1 MAIAKPQRSL
11 TMPRIYAIPGI
22 KDTNYRI
29 HRNDVQA
36 ICQDVIEA
44 LILDLFDYWTASKE
58 EYKDGSF
65 NIIWLR
71 ETGEDVRKGLKIDS
85 LTTRTIQSKLKS
97 LVDKKFLLAKRD
109 KGTGNP
115 NRKLYALNLP
125 FIDQKIKQ
133 LFPEN
138 PQDGAKNS
146 VETRAKNSVETTT
159 PCENISYEPAKI
171 FRTSY
176 IKIQL
181 TNNSEGNPPKPACSL
196 DTVDAF
202 ASSVNPDVSPS
213 PHPGYADR
221 HSENPNPEDC
231 SQEQEVAQENSEQAE
246 LSVDKSYGQPVD
258 RANNFLPG
266 PPEIRLK
273 QDKILGV
280 DSSVSLSEKGTSQ
293 EFNADNCQSEVKSQ
307 MYQNTEVEQLDVFNA
322 SARCD
327 RRFMKMLPSGALE
340 SMDRRWLESEDGQR
354 FLRELKDN
362 EIDLGLWWKVLD
374 YWHKQHQLWNW
385 KGQDGFSQ
393 KTDVEKRREIK
404 RAFAGWSK
412 KPDNRNTLMDD
423 LECFKS
429 GLRRADDIDR
439 TKQQVQRKEDPTRRT
454 RTEEELA
461 EIIAIFQANKP
472 TW

>member
-1 MAIAKPQRSL
+1 
-11 TMPRIYAIPGI
+11 MPRIYAIPGI

-146 VETRAKNSVETTT
+146 VETRAKNSVEATP

-196 DTVDAF
+196 DPVDAF
-202 ASSVNPDVSPS
+202 ASSVIPVVSPS

-221 HSENPNPEDC
+221 HSENPIQDRR
-231 SQEQEVAQENSEQAE
+231 QGQEVTQENSKQAE
-246 LSVDKSYGQPVD
+246 LSVDNACGQPVD
-258 RANNFLPG
+258 GGNNFFPG
-266 PPEIRLK
+266 PPKVLLK

-280 DSSVSLSEKGTSQ
+280 DSSVSLSGQ
-293 EFNADNCQSEVKSQ
+293 DNPVEFNADNCQSEVKSQ
-307 MYQNTEVEQLDVFNA
+307 MYQNTEVEQSDVFNA

-327 RRFMKMLPSGALE
+327 RRLSKLVPQGEFSKTE
-340 SMDRRWLESEDGQR
+340 KTWLDGNDGQK
-354 FLRELKDN
+354 LLQAMKAQ
-362 EIDLGLWWKVLD
+362 EIDLSLWWKVLE
-374 YWHKQHQLWNW
+374 YWQNAHQLWNW
-385 KGQDGFSQ
+385 KGQEGFSS
-393 KTDVEKRREIK
+393 KTDVEKRFKTRV
-404 RAFAGWSK
+404 AFAGWFNK
-412 KPDNRNTLMDD
+412 GDNANTFEAE

-429 GLRRADDIDR
+429 GLRRADDVDR
-439 TKQQVQRKEDPTRRT
+439 TKQQVQRKEDPTRRP